1 MKKMHPPILPGAT
14 ARVDRITRSG
24 GRAVGCVMIALL
36 AGGCTSI
43 GPPVLKRDRFDYA
56 DSLSKSA
63 QEQMLLNLV
72 RLRYVESP
80 VFLDV
85 TSVVNSYTLD
95 TGVGGGLNF
104 ADSGNDS
111 QNLRADASYT
121 DRPTVTYSPR
131 RGEAFTRSLL
141 RPIPPASL
149 VALAQAGWPVD
160 FIFRTTINS
169 ANGIGNR
176 FGAAGRARAADPQF
190 HQLMAALRDIQKS
203 GAAGIRIEDR
213 EGLDAAVFFFTRG
226 APKRVEDDIREVK
239 RILKLDPGA
248 TQYDL
253 TYGNV
258 ARNNR
263 EIAVLSRSL
272 LEIMTDLSS
281 NIEVP
286 QKDIDEGRTYA
297 ALADDSGIP
306 PLVTIKSGKQPA
318 GEAFAKT
325 RYRRTSFRVD
335 GVVEY
340 WSDSLD
346 GAASEHVGAAGHE
359 ATFAEIRR
367 ILYLHA
373 GLPGTPAAPATT
385 GKVSAD
391 GRS

>member
-85 TSVVNSYTLD
+85 TSVVKSYTLD

-160 FIFRTTINS
+160 FIFRTTTNSINGVS
-169 ANGIGNR
+169 NR
-176 FGAAGRARAADPQF
+176 FGAAGRTQTADPEF
-190 HQLMAALRDIQKS
+190 HTLMESLRDVQKS

-213 EGLDAAVFFFTRG
+213 DGLDAAVFFFTRD
-226 APKRVEDDIREVK
+226 APSRVKDDIREVK
-239 RILKLDPGA
+239 RLLKLDPGV

-258 ARNNR
+258 ARNSR

-272 LEIMTDLSS
+272 LEIMTELSS
-281 NIEVP
+281 YIEVP
-286 QKDIDEGRTYA
+286 DQDTAEGRTYPNLVDTGGSKALLKVKSSGHSKGNSSTA
-297 ALADDSGIP
+297 A
-306 PLVTIKSGKQPA
+306 
-318 GEAFAKT
+318 
-325 RYRRTSFRVD
+325 RYRGNWFWIDDRDFR
-335 GVVEY
+335 
-340 WSDSLD
+340 SKR
-346 GAASEHVGAAGHE
+346 
-359 ATFAEIRR
+359 TFAFLMVLSSLTETS
-367 ILYLHA
+367 
-373 GLPGTPAAPATT
+373 GSQSAPVLTIPT
-385 GKVSAD
+385 G
-391 GRS
+391 